1 MDFMMLGML
10 VGGVGGAIKNNS
22 AGSVQQSCDDFNKQQ
37 ETFRNTLN
45 KWKSILGKGQSILQN
60 ARDLNIQLANNGIAY
75 KRATKLVHDQ
85 FRQRELTTMIMV
97 GVFIFTIILTF
108 LFRYFNVYSNI
119 WSLIVN
125 KK

>member
-1 MDFMMLGML
+1 MMLGML
-10 VGGVGGAIKNNS
+10 VGGVGGAIKNK
-22 AGSVQQSCDDFNKQQ
+22 AGSVKQSCDDFNKQQ

-45 KWKSILGKGQSILQN
+45 QWKSILSKGQGILQN
-60 ARDLNIQLANNGIAY
+60 ARDLNTQLAQNGITY

-85 FRQRELTTMIMV
+85 FRQRELTTMIMI

>member
-1 MDFMMLGML
+1 MLGML
-10 VGGVGGAIKNNS
+10 VGGVGGAVKNNS
-22 AGSVQQSCDDFNKQQ
+22 AESVQQSCDDFNKQQ
-37 ETFRNTLN
+37 EIFKDTLN
-45 KWKSILGKGQSILQN
+45 QWESILSKGQGILQS

-75 KRATKLVHDQ
+75 KRAIKLVHDQ
-85 FRQRELTTMIMV
+85 FRQKELTTMIMI

-119 WSLIVN
+119 WSFIVN

>member
-1 MDFMMLGML
+1 MDFMILGML

-45 KWKSILGKGQSILQN
+45 QWKSILGKGQGILQS